1 MSKSHEIIDPSLY
14 VMIKKASNQ
23 NILSIENEKVKK
35 INFIIIISI
44 MAAIGLSF
52 IYYSKQ
58 KRKKDDEIN

>member
-23 NILSIENEKVKK
+23 NILLIENENVKR

-44 MAAIGLSF
+44 IYAIGLSC

-58 KRKKDDEIN
+58 KRKK

>member
-1 MSKSHEIIDPSLY
+1 
-14 VMIKKASNQ
+14 MIKKASNQ

-52 IYYSKQ
+52 IYYSNQ

>member
-1 MSKSHEIIDPSLY
+1 MSKSYEIIDPSLY

-44 MAAIGLSF
+44 MATIGLSF
-52 IYYSKQ
+52 IYYSNQ
-58 KRKKDDEIN
+58 KRKKDDELN